1 VQKNIVGLS
10 ESIKSLSIR
19 DNPGLK
25 QQSKILISQATIQDQ
40 SILSTIKNI
49 GKSGIYNT
57 RSIKFIPEVLK
68 KVK

>member
-25 QQSKILISQATIQDQ
+25 QQSKILVSQATIQDQ
-40 SILSTIKNI
+40 SISSTIKNI
-49 GKSGIYNT
+49 GSQAFIIQDQSNL
-57 RSIKFIPEVLK
+57 SLKFSK
-68 KVK
+68 R